1 MQRLWLTIGLVLSAS
16 MVAIGCQEV
25 EKPEIIRPV
34 RVIKLEPVAGFRGG
48 WLPGRA
54 EATTEL
60 NLGFEVAGT
69 ILERPVNKG
78 DNVKQGQLLARLD
91 PRDFQNEIKAAVA
104 QRNRD
109 QAYRSRIAEALKSKA
124 VARQD
129 LDDADARLE
138 QSRALVKI
146 KRKALE
152 DSKIYAP
159 FDGSISWTYK
169 EVGQRVQAK
178 ENVLRLLNISQI
190 EFTVD
195 VPETMITEVPN
206 ILDVIITFDA
216 HPNRRIPARIKEIGT
231 EASAATR
238 TYPVTLI
245 FDQPE
250 DIDILPGMAGRVME
264 DEASVRETD
273 GEPEFLL
280 PLSAFFTTDGDN
292 HKVWIV
298 DEATMTISA
307 RAVTRGK
314 LSDKGQ
320 YVRGL
325 KEGMRVVTAGVSRLR
340 EGQQVT
346 IAPPSRERKK

>member
-1 MQRLWLTIGLVLSAS
+1 MQRLWLTIGLVFLAL
-16 MVAIGCQEV
+16 MAAIGCQEV
-25 EKPEIIRPV
+25 ERPEIIRPV
-34 RVIKLEPVAGFRGG
+34 RVIQLEPVAGFRGG

-78 DNVKQGQLLARLD
+78 DNVRQGQLLARLD
-91 PRDFQNEIKAAVA
+91 PRDFQNEIKSAVA

-152 DSKIYAP
+152 DSHIYAP

-178 ENVLRLLNISQI
+178 ENVLRLLDISQI

-195 VPETMITEVPN
+195 VPETMIAEVPN
-206 ILDVIITFDA
+206 IYDVIVTFDA
-216 HPNRRIPARIKEIGT
+216 YPDRRIPARIKEIGT

-245 FDQPE
+245 FDQPD

-264 DEASVRETD
+264 DESTVVEAEGD
-273 GEPEFLL
+273 PEFLL
-280 PLSAFFTTDGDN
+280 PLCAFFTTDGDN
-292 HKVWIV
+292 HKVWVV

-307 RAVTRGK
+307 HAVTRGR

-320 YVRGL
+320 YVKGL
-325 KEGMRVVTAGVSRLR
+325 KEGMQVVTAGVSRLR
-340 EGQQVT
+340 EGQKVT
-346 IAPPSRERKK
+346 IAPPSRYRNS